1 MLKALRMAEE
11 AYEEAK
17 ELEDHFLKA
26 RTLQALASIHYNLS
40 QYKEATRFYL
50 ESIRETAQTDRH
62 RTKLH
67 LAGGQSLQRQKFQ
80 LFYQRIPHQGSG
92 LSVGDAR
99 QNEISHRRN
108 RRSTTT
114 KN

>member
-40 QYKEATRFYL
+40 QYEEATRFYL
-50 ESIRETAQTDRH
+50 
-62 RTKLH
+62 
-67 LAGGQSLQRQKFQ
+67 
-80 LFYQRIPHQGSG
+80 
-92 LSVGDAR
+92 
-99 QNEISHRRN
+99 
-108 RRSTTT
+108 
-114 KN
+114 